1 MEFQQLRIAC
11 PGNSTVSWSMP
22 TLTQPACTPT
32 SSGSPC
38 GRHSRPSFLKSPTSS
53 FFFTPVGFRPPF
65 VTPATAHSYADRGG
79 VLILIGAPPPR
90 RRHADES
97 TFLPPPARQATP
109 AAPTVHPD
117 HRRLQ
122 TRTAPASTAIP
133 WLQAGNQ

>member
-79 VLILIGAPPPR
+79 ILILIFAPHPGRLHDDDGTFLHDPLRQPAAHAPPVV
-90 RRHADES
+90 A
-97 TFLPPPARQATP
+97 PPA
-109 AAPTVHPD
+109 
-117 HRRLQ
+117 
-122 TRTAPASTAIP
+122 
-133 WLQAGNQ
+133 